1 MHLLRTETISLDQ
14 TAVAVDLDLSPA
26 EILFL
31 SFTDSDLSGLVAAWD
46 QRKSGLPSLR
56 VASLKD
62 LQHPYSVDLFIEKT
76 AAHAKFIL
84 IRLLGGKDYWAY
96 GVDEM
101 ARLAREKNI
110 ALALIPGDYQSDQ
123 RLNEAS
129 TLEGSDLA
137 LLWQCFHQSGRDNFS
152 RALDH
157 ITAHLGLSAK
167 PEAPEAQPAVSR
179 YEDAC
184 RTHTA
189 DAPHALILAYRS
201 IIIADDTAPLTAL
214 ADALHMRGFFVACL
228 AVSSLKDPA
237 AITALET
244 HLEVK
249 RPDIILNTTAFS
261 AKRDDGTTVLDF
273 CNVPVLQTILA
284 TTREE
289 PWQASTRGLNAADLA
304 MNIVLPELD
313 GRLIARAISFKA
325 EAPQTSDT
333 EFTKII
339 HKPKEDRIGFVA
351 DLALNWVKLQSTPNK
366 DKKLALI
373 LSDYPHKGGH
383 QAYAVG
389 LDTPASVIAIADELK
404 QSGYMIGDLPNSGDL
419 IHQLTRGDHHETLS
433 AKQYRIL
440 FESLPLSFRESVI
453 EAWGDVPNKDFTFQL
468 IISGALLIALQPLR
482 GTRDAQKNDY
492 HDASRPPCHDY
503 IAFYLWLTR
512 LYQPHALIHC
522 GTHGTL
528 EWLPGKSVALS
539 HSCAPELLLG
549 ALPVLYPFIVN
560 NPGEAAQ
567 AKRRL
572 AAVTIGHLT
581 PPLVEA
587 GTYGDLSQLESL
599 LDEYSTAQTLDPR
612 RASHLADL
620 ILTRVK
626 ELNLEQ
632 DAGLNDD
639 LDREAQLAALDAFL
653 CDVKEMRIADGLHVF
668 GRSAKN
674 AAHDPWIETSFAAD
688 DISKAKELLSQSPT
702 SETHAL
708 LSALQGCFV
717 KPGPAGAPSRGRLD
731 VLPTGRNLYTID
743 PRSVPTRTAWE
754 IGRRTSDEVVARYL
768 QDHGEM
774 PRSIIIDLWGSASM
788 RTGGDDLAQAF
799 ALLGVRPLWDHASS
813 RVNGFEILP
822 PAQFG
827 RPRIDVTLRISG
839 LFRDVFPQQ
848 IALFDEAVQAVSL
861 LDEEDDENPLA
872 ARRRAT
878 ETTPLRIFGSAPGTF
893 GLGLNERINAQNFSE
908 REELG
913 AAYLKANSHAYRA
926 SGEAQQA
933 ESAFRDQ
940 VKDADLFVHVQD
952 LEGQD
957 ILDSDAFAEH
967 EGGFAAA
974 AQSLGNQPE
983 LYHVDAKR
991 HDRAAKVRTLRE
1003 EMVRVIKARATNP
1016 RWIEGQMRHGFR
1028 GATEIAETIRNLY
1041 AYAALTNETE
1051 SRDFEAL
1058 YSATLADDRVRDF
1071 LISANPEA
1079 AAAIATLFRAAEQRG
1094 FWTSRRNSTAAVLD
1108 ALLAEAAE

>member
-14 TAVAVDLDLSPA
+14 TAEAVDLELPPA

-46 QRKSGLPSLR
+46 QRKSRLPSLR

-110 ALALIPGDYQSDQ
+110 TLALIPGDYQTDQ

-129 TLEGSDLA
+129 TLDGSNLA

-179 YEDAC
+179 FEDAC
-184 RTHTA
+184 RTHFT
-189 DAPHALILAYRS
+189 DAPQALILAYRS

-214 ADALHMRGFFVACL
+214 ADALHARELSVECL

-244 HLEVK
+244 HLQVK

-261 AKRDDGTTVLDF
+261 AKRDDGTTVLDVF
-273 CNVPVLQTILA
+273 NVPVLQTILA

-325 EAPQTSDT
+325 EAPKTSGT

-339 HKPKEDRIGFVA
+339 HKPKEDRIAFVA
-351 DLALNWVKLQSTPNK
+351 DLAVNWVRLQRTPNK

-404 QSGYMIGDLPNSGDL
+404 RSGYKIDDLPDAGAL
-419 IHQLTRGDHHETLS
+419 IHQLTQCGRNEILS
-433 AKQYRIL
+433 AEQYHAL
-440 FESLPLSFRESVI
+440 FETLPLSFRESVI
-453 EAWGDVPNKDFTFQL
+453 AAWGDLPENDFIFPL

-482 GTRDAQKNDY
+482 GTRGEQKNDY
-492 HDASRPPCHDY
+492 HDASRPPSHHY

-512 LYQPHALIHC
+512 IYQPHALIHC

-539 HSCAPELLLG
+539 QSCAPELLLG

-581 PPLVEA
+581 PPLIEA

-626 ELNLEQ
+626 ELDLDQ

-639 LDREAQLAALDAFL
+639 LDREAQLATLDAFL
-653 CDVKEMRIADGLHVF
+653 CDVKEMRIADGLHIF
-668 GRSAKN
+668 GR
-674 AAHDPWIETSFAAD
+674 AAEHAALHPWIETSFAAD
-688 DISKAKELLSQSPT
+688 DVSKAKHLLAQSPI
-702 SETHAL
+702 SETQAL
-708 LSALQGCFV
+708 LSALQGRFV

-743 PRSVPTRTAWE
+743 PRSVPTRAAWE
-754 IGRRTSDEVVARYL
+754 IGRRTADEVVARYL

-878 ETTPLRIFGSAPGTF
+878 ESTPLRIFGSAPGTF
-893 GLGLNERINAQNFSE
+893 GLGVNEKINAQNFSE
-908 REELG
+908 RDELG
-913 AAYLKANSHAYRA
+913 TAYLKANSHAYRA
-926 SGEAQQA
+926 SGEAQQD

-957 ILDSDAFAEH
+957 ILDSDAFSEH

-974 AQSLGNQPE
+974 AQSLGNQPQ

-991 HDRAAKVRTLRE
+991 HDRVAKVRTLRE

-1041 AYAALTNETE
+1041 AYAALTNATE

-1058 YSATLADDRVRDF
+1058 YSATLADDHVRAF
-1071 LISANPEA
+1071 LIESNPEA
-1079 AAAIATLFRAAEQRG
+1079 AAAIATLFREAEQRG
-1094 FWTSRRNSTAAVLD
+1094 YWTSRRNSTATVLD